1 VVVVVVGIGVAVV
14 VLAVLNTMLH
24 MLYLLGRIAW
34 LLEMRALA
42 ALLETGTVA
51 MALLRLLMPELLVAL
66 VVVVVEEALLAA
78 AF

>member
-1 VVVVVVGIGVAVV
+1 
-14 VLAVLNTMLH
+14 
-24 MLYLLGRIAW
+24 
-34 LLEMRALA
+34 MRALA